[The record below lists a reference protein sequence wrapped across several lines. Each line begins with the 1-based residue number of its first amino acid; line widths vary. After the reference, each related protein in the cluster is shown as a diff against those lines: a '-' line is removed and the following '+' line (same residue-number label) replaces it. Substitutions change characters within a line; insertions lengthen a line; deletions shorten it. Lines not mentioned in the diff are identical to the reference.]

1 MCKYVYLDERDTSA
15 TTNKVCQEVC
25 ECVCV
30 CVCVCVLKHLFFLNK
45 QTVQEVPLCLYV
57 IYWEPEVLVP
67 LDHDWKRLHGLILYM
82 CVCVCVCVWLRVRF
96 RSMSTHRPVSQQ
108 LS

>member
-1 MCKYVYLDERDTSA
+1 M
-15 TTNKVCQEVC
+15 
-25 ECVCV
+25 CVCV

-45 QTVQEVPLCLYV
+45 QTAQEVPLCLYV

-82 CVCVCVCVWLRVRF
+82 CVCVWLRVRF